1 MEPCDG
7 RLQFLMI
14 VIQQDVPLVLLED
27 AEADALNL
35 RPVRPAVVAFRHVH
49 VVVVAAFVL
58 DVLMERVVRLRFL
71 LRLLLRALRV
81 DCDGVGNFSRRGDVM
96 MLLLAFRPAVVL

>member
-49 VVVVAAFVL
+49 VVFVL